1 MEPAFGYCTG
11 AARGLPDL
19 LHLRRPS
26 RARTLCK
33 LPCGPMLP
41 GPLQRSLLGR
51 TCGECA
57 ARYAKLL
64 AAATRAPKGPSA
76 LEEAFRF
83 QLEALQLPRFERE
96 FEFATEA
103 LGRGWRFDFAWP
115 AYKVAAE
122 IDGGLWIA
130 AHRGHRGPAQ
140 IEQDMV
146 RNAAAA
152 LLGWRVFRGSPD
164 LVHSGILAEW
174 VELALAQAAG
184 PQEPRQVARL
194 RFPNVDRMREIRW
207 ENARASGRLRGR
219 R

>member
-1 MEPAFGYCTG
+1 MEPAFGYCATVG
-11 AARGLPDL
+11 RGLADL

-33 LPCGPMLP
+33 LPAGPMLP

-64 AAATRAPKGPSA
+64 ASATKAPRQPSA

-83 QLEALQLPRFERE
+83 QLEALQLQPFERE
-96 FEFATEA
+96 FAFATDD

-115 AYKVAAE
+115 AHKVAVE

-140 IEQDMV
+140 IEQDMI
-146 RNAAAA
+146 RNAAAT
-152 LLGWRVFRGSPD
+152 LLGWRVLRGSPD
-164 LVHSGILAEW
+164 LVYSGILAGW
-174 VELALAQAAG
+174 AELALGAAG
-184 PQEPRQVARL
+184 EDAARRR
-194 RFPNVDRMREIRW
+194 RFPNDDEMRQIRW
-207 ENARASGRLRGR
+207 DNARASGRLRR
-219 R
+219 RR